1 MTPSSPGL
9 SIGNGILKTLKITRL
24 GGGDDSMLR
33 RIGNDTKQDITMVT
47 MARPP
52 STIFTSMDHPYGSP
66 PSGPFEHGS
75 ALQGSIVGKK
85 REPRNPVPDFLGAK
99 LGKILQIRKNT
110 PKVWLFE
117 KIMKNP

>member
-1 MTPSSPGL
+1 
-9 SIGNGILKTLKITRL
+9 
-24 GGGDDSMLR
+24 
-33 RIGNDTKQDITMVT
+33 MVT

-110 PKVWLFE
+110 FGKEINPKKYSKL
-117 KIMKNP
+117 KKNTRKTRKNTTQKNWIPDQNYFLQL